1 MLFIVAL
8 KINRDKSHNISA
20 RAACWKLLNSNK
32 RNEKMPKYSCSVFI
46 NWMTQYCSALNS
58 LQIDLYNPQNAS
70 QSISR
75 LLGRN

>member
-46 NWMTQYCSALNS
+46 NWMTQYC
-58 LQIDLYNPQNAS
+58 
-70 QSISR
+70 
-75 LLGRN
+75 